1 MKATFIF
8 CILCLAIKLDAQNLV
23 GLNEKEIMQYMND
36 NEKGF
41 VYQNFTNNS
50 TFRYL
55 KYTDRLDTQTILFF
69 LDRDLKCK
77 IVRLVCEKRLKDKK
91 IKELDDKYRK
101 TGENSWMEVRNG
113 ISYLIEII
121 DEEVT
126 FNITFRKNE

>member
-113 ISYLIEII
+113 ISYLIELI

-126 FNITFRKNE
+126 FNITIRKNE